1 MIYEYQALT
10 KEGNKVSD
18 LIDAPS
24 ELSAKQKLKGKGL
37 YVTRLARQE
46 VIAAKDK
53 KTTESSTR
61 RSALNEFYLKAQE
74 YFSLKL
80 SSKQIGIFSRQLST
94 LLNAGMP
101 LLVAVTDIIDQIE
114 NKHFKRIIVD
124 IKEKLEE
131 GSSLSN
137 CLTRHTNVFSDMYIN
152 MVRVGENM
160 GSLDQVIERLAE
172 MEEKKNIIKNKIQS
186 ALYYPAFLSLFSFA
200 VIVFLMVSAV
210 PALARI
216 FADMGKELPLPT
228 KIVLAISGLL
238 TNLYFIL
245 PFLTAIAVII
255 YMTNRYFKTPE
266 GKEKADELKLKLP
279 IIRTFYKKF
288 IVLNFTQNMGILL
301 NNRVDILKSFEIV
314 KKIVRNIIIEK
325 QIEEVSKKVREG
337 SSVSNALSKADF
349 LPKLVLGMINAGESS
364 DQLDTMLVKIGNVYE
379 TEMDMTLS
387 GLTALIEPVI
397 ILFLGVII
405 AMIIISVLLPIF
417 EMNLMV

>member
-1 MIYEYQALT
+1 MVYEYQALT
-10 KEGNKVSD
+10 REGTKVSD

-24 ELSAKQKLKGKGL
+24 ELSAKQKLKSKGL
-37 YVTRLARQE
+37 YVVRLTKHEAI
-46 VIAAKDK
+46 VTDK
-53 KTTESSTR
+53 KTTESGTFV
-61 RSALNEFYLKAQE
+61 EFYSKAQE

-80 SSKQIGIFSRQLST
+80 SSKQTGIFSRQLST
-94 LLNAGMP
+94 LLHAGMP
-101 LLVAVTDIIDQIE
+101 LLVAMTDIIDQIE

-137 CLTRHTNVFSDMYIN
+137 CLARHTNVFSDMYIN

-160 GSLDQVIERLAE
+160 GSLDQVIERLAD
-172 MEEKKNIIKNKIQS
+172 MEEKKNILKNKVQS
-186 ALYYPAFLSLFSFA
+186 ALYYPAFLSLFSLA
-200 VIVFLMVSAV
+200 VIIFMMVSAV

-216 FADMGKELPLPT
+216 FAEMGKELPLPT

-238 TNLYFIL
+238 TNLFFIL
-245 PFLTAIAVII
+245 PFITAIVVTI
-255 YMTNRYFKTPE
+255 YMTNRYIKTPE
-266 GKEKADELKLKLP
+266 GRKKSDELKLKLP
-279 IIRTFYKKF
+279 IIRNFYKKY
-288 IVLNFTQNMGILL
+288 IVLNFTQNMGVLL

-314 KKIVRNIIIEK
+314 KKIVRNVIIES

-337 SSVSNALSKADF
+337 SSVSNALSKSDF

-364 DQLDTMLVKIGNVYE
+364 DQLDAMLIKIGNVYE

-387 GLTALIEPVI
+387 GITRLIEPI
-397 ILFLGVII
+397 MILALGVVI
-405 AMIIISVLLPIF
+405 ALIIISVMLPIF

>member
-1 MIYEYQALT
+1 MVYEYQALT
-10 KEGNKVSD
+10 RKGSKVSD

-24 ELSAKQKLKGKGL
+24 ELSAKQKLKSKGL
-37 YVTRLARQE
+37 YVVRIARHE
-46 VIAAKDK
+46 GISKDK
-53 KTTESSTR
+53 ETSKNGSINRLFT
-61 RSALNEFYLKAQE
+61 KAQE

-101 LLVAVTDIIDQIE
+101 LLVAMTDIIDQIE

-137 CLTRHTNVFSDMYIN
+137 CLARHSNVFSDMYIN

-172 MEEKKNIIKNKIQS
+172 LQEKKNVLKSKVQS
-186 ALYYPAFLSLFSFA
+186 ALYYPAFLSLFAFA
-200 VIVFLMVSAV
+200 VIIFLMVSAV

-216 FADMGKELPLPT
+216 FADMGRELPLPT
-228 KIVLAISGLL
+228 KIVLWVSGLL
-238 TNLYFIL
+238 TNLYFTV
-245 PFLTAIAVII
+245 PFITAIIVII
-255 YMTNRYFKTPE
+255 YMLNRYIKTPE
-266 GKEKADELKLKLP
+266 GKKKADELKLKLP
-279 IIRTFYKKF
+279 VIRTFYKK
-288 IVLNFTQNMGILL
+288 IIILNFTQNMGILL

-325 QIEEVSKKVREG
+325 QIEEVAKKVKEG
-337 SSVSNALSKADF
+337 SSVSNALSKSEF

-364 DQLDTMLVKIGNVYE
+364 DQLDAMLIKIGNVYE

-387 GLTALIEPVI
+387 GLTSLIEPVI
-397 ILFLGVII
+397 ILFLGVVMALII
-405 AMIIISVLLPIF
+405 VSVLLPIF

>member
-10 KEGNKVSD
+10 KEGSKVTD

-24 ELSAKQKLKGKGL
+24 ESSAKQKLKSKGL
-37 YVTRLARQE
+37 YVTRLAKHE
-46 VIAAKDK
+46 VIAKTDETAKNG
-53 KTTESSTR
+53 T
-61 RSALNEFYLKAQE
+61 LNSLYTKAQV

-80 SSKQIGIFSRQLST
+80 SSKQIGIFSRQLTT

-101 LLVAVTDIIDQIE
+101 LLTAITDIIEQIE

-137 CLTRHTNVFSDMYIN
+137 CLARHNHVFSEMYIN

-160 GSLDQVIERLAE
+160 GSLDQVIDRLAE
-172 MEEKKNIIKNKIQS
+172 MEEKKNIIMNKIRS
-186 ALYYPAFLSLFSFA
+186 ALYYPAFLSLFALA
-200 VIVFLMVSAV
+200 VIIFLMVSAV

-228 KIVLAISGLL
+228 RIVLAISGLL
-238 TNLYFIL
+238 TNLYFII
-245 PFLTAIAVII
+245 PFIIAVIVII
-255 YMTNRYFKTPE
+255 YMLNRYIKTPE
-266 GKEKADELKLKLP
+266 GRKKTDELKLKLP
-279 IIRTFYKKF
+279 VIKTFYKKF
-288 IVLNFTQNMGILL
+288 IVLNFTQNLGILL

-314 KKIVRNIIIEK
+314 KKIVRNIIIEA
-325 QIEEVSKKVREG
+325 QIEEVARKVREG
-337 SSVSNALSKADF
+337 SSVSGALSKSDF

-364 DQLDTMLVKIGNVYE
+364 DKLDAMLIKIGNVYE
-379 TEMDMTLS
+379 TEMDMTLT
-387 GLTALIEPVI
+387 GLTSLIEPVI
-397 ILFLGVII
+397 ILVLGVII